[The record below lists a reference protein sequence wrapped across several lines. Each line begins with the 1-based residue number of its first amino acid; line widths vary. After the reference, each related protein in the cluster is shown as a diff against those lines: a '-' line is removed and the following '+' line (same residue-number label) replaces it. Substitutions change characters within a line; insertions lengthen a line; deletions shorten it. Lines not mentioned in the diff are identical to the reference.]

1 MIHDTQ
7 SAQIWQNQ
15 DERNIYA
22 IMKTMC
28 PPVCHHKGFVTTH
41 VFITPLMLILV
52 LSDLSTLCVVDH
64 LEPLMH
70 IYVYVY
76 IIIYYIYI
84 YIYIY
89 IYDCWL
95 IYSDTKLEQTL
106 KWQLIK
112 KLNFP
117 VILFRVQSSM
127 FFILIRY
134 IFLFSLKCKA
144 ECAAKYGISK
154 YWKFKNIKKLRSN
167 SHCFWIGYQYIS

>member
-1 MIHDTQ
+1 
-7 SAQIWQNQ
+7 
-15 DERNIYA
+15 
-22 IMKTMC
+22 MC
-28 PPVCHHKGFVTTH
+28 PPVCHRKGFVTTH
-41 VFITPLMLILV
+41 VFITPLILILV

-64 LEPLMH
+64 LEPLIY

-84 YIYIY
+84 YIF

-95 IYSDTKLEQTL
+95 IYSDTKCAKLEQTL

-117 VILFRVQSSM
+117 GILFRVQSSM

-134 IFLFSLKCKA
+134 IFLFSLKCKPNVLQNT
-144 ECAAKYGISK
+144 EYQNIGYLKISK
-154 YWKFKNIKKLRSN
+154 N
-167 SHCFWIGYQYIS
+167 

>member
-1 MIHDTQ
+1 
-7 SAQIWQNQ
+7 
-15 DERNIYA
+15 
-22 IMKTMC
+22 MC
-28 PPVCHHKGFVTTH
+28 PPVCHRKGFVTTH

-64 LEPLMH
+64 LEPLIY

-84 YIYIY
+84 YIF

-95 IYSDTKLEQTL
+95 IYSDTKCAKLEQTL

-117 VILFRVQSSM
+117 GILFRVQSSM

-134 IFLFSLKCKA
+134 IFLFSLKCKPNVLQNT
-144 ECAAKYGISK
+144 EYQNIGNLKISK
-154 YWKFKNIKKLRSN
+154 N
-167 SHCFWIGYQYIS
+167 